1 MSSLV
6 KTIVTVVGARPQF
19 IKAAIL
25 SHAVAQTEG
34 LREILV
40 HTGQHYDAAMSDVF
54 FQQLG
59 IPEPKYHLGIGSGS
73 HGAQTGR
80 MLESIETVLQQENP
94 DWLLVYGD
102 TNSTLAGALAAVKL
116 HIPVAH
122 VEAGLRS
129 FNRRMPEEINRI
141 LTDHASTALFP
152 PTQTA
157 RKNLLRE
164 GFEPERIHMVG
175 DVMYDAALYFAQQ
188 ADRGSTILSERGL
201 TAKAY
206 ALATIHRAENTDDPS
221 RLTAIFDGLQRFAE
235 TMPVVVPLHPRTVN
249 TLKKL
254 NVFDTLT
261 RGLTIL
267 EPVGYLD
274 MVALEKNARLIAT
287 DSGGVQKEAYFYRVP
302 CITLR
307 DETEWTELVDSGWN
321 RLCPPVDG
329 KNVLAVLTR
338 SIDAAGQE
346 RDLYGGGDACRLIL
360 KSLLETDLD
369 RSGELNYQAHPL
381 TRPLQPRSLAG

>member
-1 MSSLV
+1 
-6 KTIVTVVGARPQF
+6 
-19 IKAAIL
+19 
-25 SHAVAQTEG
+25 
-34 LREILV
+34 
-40 HTGQHYDAAMSDVF
+40 
-54 FQQLG
+54 
-59 IPEPKYHLGIGSGS
+59 
-73 HGAQTGR
+73 
-80 MLESIETVLQQENP
+80 
-94 DWLLVYGD
+94 
-102 TNSTLAGALAAVKL
+102 
-116 HIPVAH
+116 
-122 VEAGLRS
+122 
-129 FNRRMPEEINRI
+129 
-141 LTDHASTALFP
+141 
-152 PTQTA
+152 
-157 RKNLLRE
+157 
-164 GFEPERIHMVG
+164 
-175 DVMYDAALYFAQQ
+175 
-188 ADRGSTILSERGL
+188 
-201 TAKAY
+201 
-206 ALATIHRAENTDDPS
+206 
-221 RLTAIFDGLQRFAE
+221 
-235 TMPVVVPLHPRTVN
+235 MPVVVPLHPRTVN

-329 KNVLAVLTR
+329 KSVLAALTR

-346 RDLYGGGDACRLIL
+346 RDLYGGGDACQLIL

-381 TRPLQPRSLAG
+381 TLPLQPRSLAG